1 MQCDGAFD
9 AIVIGSGISG
19 GWAAKELTEQGFKV
33 AVLER
38 GRMVKHQIDY
48 HTANKEN
55 WQLPLNGQVS
65 AKDRYRKPKQAR
77 TGYALNQDI
86 KHWFVDD
93 LKHPYQE
100 QKRFDWIRGYH
111 VGGRS
116 ITWGRQCLRLSD
128 LDFAANKVDGY
139 GIDWPIRYQ
148 DIAPWYDKV
157 ERFIGVMG
165 ETLSL
170 PQLPDGPYLP
180 AMPLNCVEK
189 DLRHT
194 LMAKFNRHLTIGR
207 VAHLTTNSGFEGRAQ
222 CSYRN
227 RCMRGCPTGS
237 YFSANA
243 STLPAAEKTGNLTLI
258 TDTIATEIVFDE
270 KTGLAQGVK
279 TVGTLNNKRKYYRAR
294 VIFCCASTVASTALL
309 LQSTSKRFPNGL
321 GNDSGVLGHYLMDH
335 HFRVGATGIA
345 DKFSQRLDFG
355 RRPVGFHIPRFR
367 NVDKQEQAFVR
378 GYGYQGYATRGDWR
392 RGFKEIEFGQ
402 EYVESLFE
410 PGPWRVTLIGFGEC
424 LPYKEN
430 KLTLDL
436 NKRDNWG
443 LPQIKFDCSFKSNE
457 QLMRED
463 MKRQA
468 VEMLTAA
475 GYTNVTP
482 YDSGSAPGQ
491 AIHEMGTARMGLNPK
506 DSVVNQN
513 NQLHQVANVYV
524 TDGAFMTSSGYQNPS
539 LTYMA
544 FTARAA
550 HHAGKLLSTGV
561 F

>member
-33 AVLER
+33 AVIER
-38 GRMVKHQIDY
+38 GRMIEHQKDY
-48 HTANKEN
+48 HTADKEN
-55 WQLPLNGQVS
+55 WQLPLAGQAS
-65 AKDRYRKPKQAR
+65 AKDKLRKAKQGR

-93 LKHPYQE
+93 IDHPYQE
-100 QKRFDWIRGYH
+100 QQRFDWIRGYH

-116 ITWGRQCLRLSD
+116 ITWGRQCLRFSD
-128 LDFAANKVDGY
+128 LDFSANKQDGH
-139 GIDWPIRYQ
+139 GIDWPVRYQ

-165 ETLSL
+165 EALAL

-189 DLRHT
+189 DLRKT
-194 LMAKFNRHLTIGR
+194 LKTKFDRHLTIGR
-207 VAHLTTNSGFEGRAQ
+207 VAHLTTHEGFEGRAQ

-243 STLPAAEKTGNLTLI
+243 STLPAATKTGNLTLI
-258 TDTIATEIVFDE
+258 TDTIASEIVYDD

-279 TVGTLNNKRKYYRAR
+279 TIGRLDKKQKYYRAR

-309 LQSTSKRFPNGL
+309 LQSTSKRFPQGL
-321 GNDSGVLGHYLMDH
+321 GNDSGTLGHYLMDH
-335 HFRVGATGIA
+335 HFRIGASGIA
-345 DKFSQRLDFG
+345 DKFAQNFDIG

-367 NVDKQEQAFVR
+367 NVEKQQQSFVR

-392 RGFKEIEFGQ
+392 RGFKELEFGQ
-402 EYVESLFE
+402 DYVESLFE

-430 KLTLDL
+430 KLTLDHQKL
-436 NKRDNWG
+436 DQWG
-443 LPQIKFDCSFKSNE
+443 LPQVNFDCTFKRNE
-457 QLMRED
+457 QLMRND
-463 MKRQA
+463 MKQQA
-468 VEMLTAA
+468 MKMLTAA
-475 GYTNVTP
+475 GYKDVTP

-491 AIHEMGTARMGLNPK
+491 AIHEMGTARMGHSPK
-506 DSVVNQN
+506 DSMVNSN
-513 NQLHQVANVYV
+513 NQLHLVANVYV

-550 HHAGKLLSTGV
+550 HHAGKLLSQGV